1 MTLSMF
7 YACKFSGWYFS
18 GMAHRLLSKAFC
30 ASFHITSPTEMAH
43 FLDHRLGVQFWPSQ
57 AVYGGRWGLYRSD
70 LLLNFFL
77 FPFCKKSLIC
87 PEGKSMTPRRR
98 NTILFRSS
106 QQLPRLRLG
115 PSKGFLSWHGALLKP
130 STQLMRCFR
139 NYRDTRTL
147 SGVPRWAQRS

>member
-70 LLLNFFL
+70 HLLNFFL
-77 FPFCKKSLIC
+77 FPFCKQSWIYM
-87 PEGKSMTPRRR
+87 EGKSMTPRRG
-98 NTILFRSS
+98 NNFLLRSS
-106 QQLPRLRLG
+106 QQLPCPSVSLEGLFELTRRLTRAHDL
-115 PSKGFLSWHGALLKP
+115 PCALLPELQRYKTTFRCGAL
-130 STQLMRCFR
+130 
-139 NYRDTRTL
+139 
-147 SGVPRWAQRS
+147 G